1 MPRLATLEVTVHQ
14 IIITYDTSKYD
25 NLRRNSIERIDAY
38 EEEND
43 DQQIKQEHKL
53 EVNILWI
60 PVTYISMK
68 PDKLLRLSNQLI
80 IHIHPNIKNI
90 VKSIVPYMQYHATF
104 LSKISAQNQ

>member
-1 MPRLATLEVTVHQ
+1 MTVHQ

-60 PVTYISMK
+60 PVTYISMNY
-68 PDKLLRLSNQLI
+68 PIN
-80 IHIHPNIKNI
+80 
-90 VKSIVPYMQYHATF
+90 Y
-104 LSKISAQNQ
+104 

>member
-1 MPRLATLEVTVHQ
+1 MTVHQ

-68 PDKLLRLSNQLI
+68 PDKLLRLSYQLI